1 MRRLENLLHP
11 SYICIHFC
19 TIHMPTLIELYTY
32 VMNKSRH
39 IYILRR
45 QEVLSPS
52 VRTLVNSQG
61 VCSRIR
67 RAAAIMTNIY
77 TNAESVDLLRNS
89 RRIWGDSTL
98 PIVTPLQRKAVGFQS
113 HYVLRKRLLMC
124 SELEDTFRVDWK
136 EVGMT
141 EKLEPK
147 HSLGKISWTRGGKT
161 RLKCETANKDALW
174 IFLVLLT
181 KLDTLMN
188 WHRPPVILKYW
199 FLSQLSHLR
208 ILPL

>member
-1 MRRLENLLHP
+1 M
-11 SYICIHFC
+11 
-19 TIHMPTLIELYTY
+19 
-32 VMNKSRH
+32 
-39 IYILRR
+39 
-45 QEVLSPS
+45 
-52 VRTLVNSQG
+52 RTLVNSQG

-161 RLKCETANKDALW
+161 RLKCETANKDALGTSYKAW
-174 IFLVLLT
+174 HTNELTSAPSNFKILVLVT
-181 KLDTLMN
+181 IISPTHIAIIEVRYYIAVTLQ
-188 WHRPPVILKYW
+188 RCC
-199 FLSQLSHLR
+199 R
-208 ILPL
+208 